1 MHIYRL
7 PPTALVDSSEEEDDD
22 NDDESSLDE
31 ETKRNSHI
39 LAQWDESFD
48 ELDQNDDDDE
58 SEGIEAQWRDAKAI
72 VEEEEEDI
80 LFDDNILTCPN
91 VSRRSNGSSSSRPT
105 KRVDLYHCKSC
116 GRGMRRTTRY
126 VYEED

>member
-7 PPTALVDSSEEEDDD
+7 PSINALVDSSEEEDDD
-22 NDDESSLDE
+22 DESSLDD

-48 ELDQNDDDDE
+48 ELDQNDDDD
-58 SEGIEAQWRDAKAI
+58 D
-72 VEEEEEDI
+72 EEEEEDTS
-80 LFDDNILTCPN
+80 FDDNILTCPN